1 MAHAIG
7 SVPIHLNEWGA
18 DGALMCSYKY
28 LNAGMG
34 GLGALYIHERFKDLE
49 PGIKG
54 RFRFF
59 TQKIDPNYDTHK
71 KF

>member
-1 MAHAIG
+1 
-7 SVPIHLNEWGA
+7 
-18 DGALMCSYKY
+18 MCSYKY

-59 TQKIDPNYDTHK
+59 NQKIDPNYDTHK